1 VRCTCILLRCGND
14 VVADALLGRFLPRL
28 GPPVATQAASF
39 VFRRAS
45 ISGIFDSA
53 SAFTIDKDRAAASL
67 YCNFG
72 DFPRNS
78 SSDLQGSF
86 LLQGRCLLGQ
96 FWLSFAPDVTTE
108 RSPATSAADAPI
120 ISLDLGRFWKNSRL
134 LYYYLATPI

>member
-45 ISGIFDSA
+45 IGGIFDST

-67 YCNFG
+67 YCNFA

-78 SSDLQGSF
+78 SGDLQGRS

-96 FWLSFAPDVTTE
+96 FWLSFAPDV
-108 RSPATSAADAPI
+108 RSEAPATSAADAPI
-120 ISLDLGRFWKNSRL
+120 VSLDLGRFWKNSRL